1 MTYYTEPVANDTT
14 GIYEFF
20 SYINNTATEGL
31 FFAVIIFVIWIVAFL
46 AVKQYSTSR
55 AWTFASFFC
64 AVLSIILAILNV
76 LSSKLMYFF
85 IIFTAIGLVW
95 LKLEPS

>member
-1 MTYYTEPVANDTT
+1 MAYYTEPTGNDTK
-14 GIYEFF
+14 GVFEFF
-20 SYINNTATEGL
+20 NYVNATATGGL
-31 FFAVIIFVIWIVAFL
+31 FFPVIIFVIWIISFL
-46 AVKQYSTSR
+46 AIKQYSTSR

-64 AVLSIILAILNV
+64 SVLSIILAVMNLIAPV
-76 LSSKLMYFF
+76 FMYFF